1 MERQIS
7 KEEKFESIYRTYETD
22 VYKLSLYFTKDE
34 QAAKD
39 IMQRAFFE
47 FYLRMDNINL
57 ESARG
62 YLFRSVRNMA
72 YNLTRDNKHRAQDEE
87 LEILDEVKRTSISV
101 EDAYVL
107 RESKRQKKE
116 FFESIMEHLRKKNP
130 SWYEAL
136 HLVYCMEM
144 PQDEVAEELGISK
157 EVLYS
162 RLHRAKK
169 WILKNYKEEYEKVS
183 RKSE

>member
-1 MERQIS
+1 MEHQMN

-22 VYKLSLYFTKDE
+22 VFRLSMYFTKNE
-34 QAAKD
+34 QAARD
-39 IMQRAFFE
+39 IVQKVFFE
-47 FYLRMDNINL
+47 FYLHLDNINL
-57 ESARG
+57 EHARG
-62 YLFRSVRNMA
+62 YLFRSARNMA

-87 LEILDEVKRTSISV
+87 LEILDEIKRTSISV
-101 EDAYVL
+101 EDAYV
-107 RESKRQKKE
+107 QKEQKARTKE
-116 FFESIMEHLRKKNP
+116 LYESIMERMREKNP

-169 WILKNYKEEYEKVS
+169 WIQKNYKEEYEKVS
-183 RKSE
+183 RKS